1 MTSKRGVETSEGI
14 ILTNEEYQVYQALR
28 RNSLDPLNSPTL
40 KDLSKQTRLSQGR
53 IPHLISEIK
62 NKGITVQNIKTE
74 QEGKGRYFIG
84 TDSLE
89 IPVSRNMPSA
99 KGNAV
104 YSALYLGDPA
114 FGTRA
119 ANPAALKGLVTY
131 LERSGKNEEVQFVLM
146 SGGVVP
152 HVPPYATESYKQS
165 AHFLGKTSRSP
176 GEQPARAEKEL
187 AQRIDAIWPSDF
199 FEKQLYDAKARKI
212 VSLSDAFKESGER
225 VKELMGCFPEDTQLS
240 IQWGE
245 EDHLNKKHIEDALIA
260 AWSKENEGRAK
271 EEREGIIDDY
281 MKMYFSLA
289 TEYVKKDL
297 LDKRRNP
304 KETQR
309 DFKKRMR
316 EETLENLEEL
326 AEYVEHSLDGR
337 GNLLETQGKIIRAK
351 FKKDFKKKCYEP
363 ATEYLGKVEEKP
375 NARSRAIETVDK
387 QIGKIKGDAK
397 PKVKELEQRLED
409 TDRDLSWVDTL
420 LGDTRSQITMFT
432 KQYPI
437 KSDAVGAAH
446 RVAKDMYAARFHQ
459 WNIPQ
464 VPNVHDSH
472 RKTITIPT
480 LPIINRDGTVS
491 HIESEVDYSI
501 EQRGNKSV
509 LLVHNIRSN
518 FSNSATA
525 DALKKAKEI
534 INFDNMVLNKLY
546 GDKLEREILPD
557 LVIAGSHGSGAFR
570 AQPWFHSSDDIIRG
584 NLSGKQYTAEEKK
597 MCWLVQLP
605 KFQDLQQLM
614 WLRDKG
620 FKNAHVKAME
630 AGPFATAAILHSED
644 SEGVSDYT
652 VLDTSYLEQLSEI
665 DAQIKTYQTETKTLE
680 GQAKEQAKQEIGKL
694 KSKLERM
701 VNGKRV
707 SIEAMGDA
715 HIGTINVTDASSNY
729 QMLRALNSYFDR
741 HGLPDIVSLDE
752 ILHGC
757 EDGMFKGAARYE
769 GMNPEEFRQRVVE
782 KVLRNVKEGTLTE
795 TEAIKTLAS
804 ESIRNLQKIPV
815 HNEAVQLSLYNRI
828 LKEPF
833 LDKVLKAGGKVI
845 FTSGNHYGHANR
857 NDDEALKLAG
867 QYPEAYR
874 ESGRIIANSG
884 LGNPVGVGTIIL
896 PGEQKLFVMHKFKE
910 QNDEVYGMMAQ
921 LRRSNN
927 NSDIVIGGDRH
938 HPGLGYADGHL
949 VVLHPGL
956 EPINGYVPTIGK
968 PSGVR
973 GANVIEYIPGVR
985 GIASVKSIYDPTLE
999 KIIRT
1004 ENII

>member
-1 MTSKRGVETSEGI
+1 MTSKRGETSGGI
-14 ILTNEEYQVYQALR
+14 TLTSSAYQVYQAIR
-28 RNSLDPLNSPTL
+28 RMSSDPLKSPTIREL
-40 KDLSKQTRLSQGR
+40 AKQTKLSPGQ

-74 QEGKGRYFIG
+74 HDSKGRYFIG

-89 IPVSRNMPSA
+89 KPVSRNALSA
-99 KGNAV
+99 KGNAI

-119 ANPAALKGLVTY
+119 ANPEAMKGLITY
-131 LERSGKNEEVQFVLM
+131 LEKSGKNEEVQFVLM

-165 AHFLGKTSRSP
+165 AHFLGKTKRSP
-176 GEQPARAEKEL
+176 GEKPAKAEREL
-187 AQRIDAIWPSDF
+187 EQRIDSIWPSDF
-199 FEKQLYDAKARKI
+199 FVKQLYDAEARKI

-225 VKELMGCFPEDTQLS
+225 VRELMACFPEDTQLS

-271 EEREGIIDDY
+271 EEREGILGDY
-281 MKMYFSLA
+281 MKTYNSLA
-289 TEYVKKDL
+289 TAYVKRNL
-297 LDKRRNP
+297 LEKRKKPN
-304 KETQR
+304 ESQR
-309 DFKKRMR
+309 DFKRRIR
-316 EETLENLEEL
+316 EETIGDIDDF
-326 AEYVEHSLDGR
+326 AEDVERDLDGR
-337 GNLLETQGKIIRAK
+337 GSILESQEKLVRAR
-351 FKKDFKKKCYEP
+351 FKKEFKKKCYDP
-363 ATEYLGKVEEKP
+363 AAEYTDKVRENPKTT
-375 NARSRAIETVDK
+375 NRALEAVNGQIERIK
-387 QIGKIKGDAK
+387 QEAPAK
-397 PKVKELEQRLED
+397 TKELEQRLED
-409 TDRDLSWVDTL
+409 ADRDLSWVDTL
-420 LGDTRSQITMFT
+420 LGDSRSQITMFT

-459 WNIPQ
+459 WDIPQ

-480 LPIINRDGTVS
+480 LPIIGKDGKVS
-491 HIESEVDYSI
+491 HIEAELDYSI
-501 EQRGNKSV
+501 EQKGDKSV

-518 FSNSATA
+518 FSNSTTA
-525 DALKKAKEI
+525 DALKKAKDI

-546 GDKLEREILPD
+546 AEKLEREILPD
-557 LVIAGSHGSGAFR
+557 LVIVGSHGSGAFR
-570 AQPWFHSSDDIIRG
+570 AQPWFHSSDEIVRG
-584 NLSGKQYTAEEKK
+584 NLSGKEYTPEERK
-597 MCWLVQLP
+597 MCWLLQLP
-605 KFQDLQQLM
+605 KFQNLQQLM

-630 AGPFATAAILHSED
+630 SGPFATAAILHSED
-644 SEGVSDYT
+644 SEGVSEYT
-652 VLDTSYLEQLSEI
+652 VLDTAYLEQLSEI
-665 DAQIKTYQTETKTLE
+665 DAQIQIYQKETKTLE
-680 GQAKEQAKQEIGKL
+680 GQAKETVKQEIGKL
-694 KSKLERM
+694 RSKLERM
-701 VNGKRV
+701 VNGKRT

-715 HIGTINVTDASSNY
+715 HIGTINVTDAPSNY
-729 QMLRALNSYFDR
+729 QMVKALNSYFSR

-782 KVLRNVKEGTLTE
+782 KVLANVKNGTLTE
-795 TEAIKTLAS
+795 TEAIQTLAS
-804 ESIRNLQKIPV
+804 ESVRNLQMIPV
-815 HNEAVQLSLYNRI
+815 HNEAVQLSLYNRL

-833 LDKVLKAGGKVI
+833 LDKVIANGGKLI

-874 ESGRIIANSG
+874 ESGKVIANSG

-927 NSDIVIGGDRH
+927 NCDIVIGGDRH
-938 HPGLGYADGHL
+938 HPGIGYADGHL

-973 GANVIEYIPGVR
+973 GANVIEYIPGVK
-985 GIASVKSIYDPTLE
+985 GIASVKSIFDPTLE
-999 KIIRT
+999 RIIEK